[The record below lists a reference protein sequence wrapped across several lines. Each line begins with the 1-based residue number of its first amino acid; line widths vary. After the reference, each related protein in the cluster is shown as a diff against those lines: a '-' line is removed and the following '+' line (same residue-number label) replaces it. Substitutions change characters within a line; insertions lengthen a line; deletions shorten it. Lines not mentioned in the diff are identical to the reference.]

1 MGDRSSI
8 VVTSES
14 FASPIRF
21 YGHWSGDQNLL
32 AVENVLARTDRI
44 GDPSYLAAQIYYE
57 FACNLGNSDGNLSFG
72 ISSEADPSGVADDN
86 PIVFVNLDTGEIS

>member
-14 FASPIRF
+14 FTSPIRF

-57 FACNLGNSDGNLSFG
+57 FACNLGKSDGNLSFG
-72 ISSEADPSGVADDN
+72 ISTGDDVTGDDN
-86 PIVFVNLDTGEIS
+86 PAVFVNLDTGEITK